1 MLKPLTPELA
11 LERASP
17 RNAADG
23 AGPDRMRKTGRIK
36 EGSE

>member
-1 MLKPLTPELA
+1 MPKPLTPELA
-11 LERASP
+11 VEGAGP